1 MLIMYNEVQQC
12 LSNDHKHT
20 AKETLEVFFFF
31 FEGEKVSNSAVA
43 ESFTK
48 FHTFYFLKME
58 LKTE

>member
-12 LSNDHKHT
+12 LSNEHKHN
-20 AKETLEVFFFF
+20 AKETLEVF

>member
-1 MLIMYNEVQQC
+1 MTTNILQKKPWK
-12 LSNDHKHT
+12 L
-20 AKETLEVFFFF
+20 FFF

>member
-20 AKETLEVFFFF
+20 AKETLEVCFF